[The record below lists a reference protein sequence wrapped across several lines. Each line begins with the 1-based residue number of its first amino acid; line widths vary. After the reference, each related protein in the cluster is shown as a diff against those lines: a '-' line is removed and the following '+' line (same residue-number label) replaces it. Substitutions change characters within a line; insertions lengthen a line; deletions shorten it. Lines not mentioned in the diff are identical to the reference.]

1 MRVNDPSTNGLAP
14 EALGGQ
20 GVQKSHQTAQPGRG
34 SAARSAMAPG
44 ESPDRVALSELS
56 NRVRELA
63 VEAPDRTARL
73 ERLRLEVSAGRYQVD
88 ALELSRQLI
97 EEALLPRAASAKP

>member
-20 GVQKSHQTAQPGRG
+20 GVQKSQQTAQSGRG

-56 NRVRELA
+56 SRVRDLA
-63 VEAPDRTARL
+63 VETPEQAARL
-73 ERLRLEVSAGRYQVD
+73 ERLHVEVSAGRYHVD
-88 ALELSRQLI
+88 ALELSRQLL
-97 EEALLPRAASAKP
+97 EEALLPRAAGARS